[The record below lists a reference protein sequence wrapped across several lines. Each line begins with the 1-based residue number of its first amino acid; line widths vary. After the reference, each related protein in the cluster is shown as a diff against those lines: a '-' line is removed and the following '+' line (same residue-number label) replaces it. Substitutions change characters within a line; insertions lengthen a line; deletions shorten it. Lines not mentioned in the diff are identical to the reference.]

1 MGAGFHG
8 NIKNTKGASNKN
20 ITTSNKSKTMSNT
33 AGSIENNAKEAAK
46 YFPFKD
52 GLFGS
57 KNRKPKS
64 KPREIFVSNPTS
76 SASQFFNI
84 LKQGGK
90 DKLFNTSHG
99 IGIESNLP
107 DGSRITYRPITSS
120 KGSPAV
126 EITISGSDYI
136 KPKKYHF
143 VMKGER

>member
-8 NIKNTKGASNKN
+8 NIKNTKGASNNN
-20 ITTSNKSKTMSNT
+20 ITASNKSKTIV
-33 AGSIENNAKEAAK
+33 GSIENNAKEAAK

-52 GLFGS
+52 GLFGF
-57 KNRKPKS
+57 KNRRPKS
-64 KPREIFVSNPTS
+64 KPREIFSNNPTS

-99 IGIESNLP
+99 IGTESNLP
-107 DGSRITYRPITSS
+107 DGSKITYRPITSS

-126 EITISGSDYI
+126 EIVISGSDYI

-143 VMKGER
+143 VMKGDR